1 MTEHRGKVLGEVLL
15 EESISPERVFLTH
28 AKSKDELIHSLV
40 DALFTSG
47 EVLDPEALRDAV
59 FAREAL
65 MSTGIGLG
73 VGVPHARISTVRRLI
88 SAVAVNDQILPDYES
103 IDGGPVRIVFL
114 VAGRPD
120 QQSNYVRLL
129 AAISRIV
136 KDPHRREVLLKART
150 PEEVYASLLGQS

>member
-1 MTEHRGKVLGEVLL
+1 MSDHHGEVLL
-15 EESISPERVFLTH
+15 EESLSPERVFLTQ
-28 AKSKDELIHSLV
+28 AKNKDELIHALV
-40 DALFTSG
+40 DAIFTSG
-47 EVLDPEALRDAV
+47 EVLDLEALRSAV

-73 VGVPHARISTVRRLI
+73 VGVPHARISSVRRLI
-88 SAVAVNDQILPDYES
+88 TAVAINDQILPDYES

-136 KDPHRREVLLKART
+136 KDHDRREFLLKAQT
-150 PEEVYASLLGQS
+150 SDEVYASLLGRP

>member
-1 MTEHRGKVLGEVLL
+1 MSDPGAHLL
-15 EESISPERVFLTH
+15 DESLSPDRVFLTQADH
-28 AKSKDELIHSLV
+28 KDDLLHFLV
-40 DALFTSG
+40 DALGSSG
-47 EVLDPEALRDAV
+47 EVQDLEALRAAI
-59 FAREAL
+59 FMRESL

-73 VGVPHARISTVRRLI
+73 VGVPHARISSVRRMMM
-88 SAVAVNDQILPDYES
+88 AVAVNEKILPDYES

-136 KDPHRREVLLKART
+136 KDPARRETLLQAKR
-150 PEEVYASLLGQS
+150 PEDIYKCLRG